1 MRVTIRLF
9 ARLRELAGAGELSR
23 EVPAGATVNGVWQG
37 LVRDFPAMA
46 PYEASLSCAVNA
58 EYARFKTPSTRATRW
73 RSCRPSP
80 GGSGGRTL
88 GLGSWV
94 LGPGSWVLRS

>member
-9 ARLRELAGAGELSR
+9 ARLRELAGAGELAR
-23 EVPAGATVNGVWQG
+23 EVPTGATVNGVWQG

-58 EYARFKTPSTRATRW
+58 EYARFKTTVNEGDEIAFLP
-73 RSCRPSP
+73 PV
-80 GGSGGRTL
+80 SGG
-88 GLGSWV
+88 
-94 LGPGSWVLRS
+94 